1 MIYFKDLGI
10 QYGGK
15 ILFEGADLLLN
26 HGNRYA
32 IVGANGSGKSTL
44 LRLIAG
50 EEAPSVG
57 EVEIPKDKSIGWV
70 KQDHFQYEQNRI
82 IDVVLMGKTKL
93 WDAMAKKEAL
103 LNAEWTDES
112 GYKLSEY
119 EETIAHYDG
128 YTAESLGHKLLK
140 GLGIPQ
146 SEHFKP
152 LSILSGGYKM
162 RVLLAQALFNQPDIL
177 LLDEPT
183 NHLDIMTIGWLERYL
198 IDDYQGLLAFVSH
211 DIRFLNNISTHILDV
226 DYGEIREY
234 PGNYGRFMLKKKE
247 IMEQKLS
254 AQKYAED
261 KRAHL
266 QSFVD
271 KFGAKASKAKQAQSR
286 VRMIEKLEMP
296 DVQKSSRV
304 SPRFAFEPKRPS
316 GKQVLTVKNLSKS
329 YGEKNVLND
338 MSLDIKR
345 QQKVAI
351 MGHNGIGK
359 STLLKIAMGLEKAS
373 VGETEWGH
381 EAQIS
386 YFAQDHHEQLN
397 EDLSVYDWLCNNS
410 KMASTGSVRNVLG
423 QVLFTKDEVDKSILH
438 LSGGEA
444 ARLLLAKIMLEKP
457 NILILDE
464 PTNHLDVEGIY
475 ALTKALRAFT
485 GTVILVSHDRHFVGN
500 IANRIIALTESGKKD
515 YQGGYA
521 EFLKYYGEDYFCQSF
536 LAKQN

>member
-44 LRLIAG
+44 LRLMAG
-50 EEAPSVG
+50 EETPSVG
-57 EVEIPKDKSIGWV
+57 EVEIPKGKSIGWV
-70 KQDHFQYEQNRI
+70 KQDHFQYEGNRI
-82 IDVVLMGKTKL
+82 IDVVLMGKAAL
-93 WDAMAKKEAL
+93 WAAMSEKEDL
-103 LNAEWTDES
+103 LNSEWTDAS
-112 GYKLSEY
+112 GYRLSDL
-119 EETIAHYDG
+119 EETIAYHDG
-128 YTAESLGHKLLK
+128 YTAESLAHKLLT

-146 SEHFKP
+146 SNHFKP
-152 LSILSGGYKM
+152 VSLLSGGYKM
-162 RVLLAQALFNQPDIL
+162 RVLLAQALFNEPDIL

-183 NHLDIMTIGWLERYL
+183 NHLDIMTIGWLEKYL

-211 DIRFLNNISTHILDV
+211 DIRFLNNTSTHILDV

-234 PGNYGRFMLKKKE
+234 PGNYGRFILKKKE
-247 IMEQKLS
+247 VMEQKLN
-254 AQKYAED
+254 AQKYMEE

-296 DVQKSSRV
+296 DIQKSSRV

-316 GKQVLTVKNLSKS
+316 GKQVLMIQNLSKS
-329 YGEKNVLND
+329 YGDKQVLND
-338 MSLDIKR
+338 MSFDIKR

-359 STLLKIAMGLEKAS
+359 STLLKIAMDLETAS
-373 VGETEWGH
+373 SGETEWGH
-381 EAQIS
+381 ETHVS

-397 EDLSVYDWLCNNS
+397 ENISVYDWLCNNS
-410 KMASTGSVRNVLG
+410 HMASTGSVRNVLG
-423 QVLFTKDEVDKSILH
+423 QVLFTKDDVDKSILH

-457 NILILDE
+457 NVLILDE

-475 ALTKALRAFT
+475 ALTKALREFT
-485 GTVILVSHDRHFVGN
+485 GTVIIVSHDRHFVGN
-500 IANRIIALTESGKKD
+500 IADRIIALTESGKKD
-515 YQGGYA
+515 YLGGYKA
-521 EFLKYYGEDYFCQSF
+521 FLKYYGEDYFCQSF
-536 LAKQN
+536 LAKQ

>member
-44 LRLIAG
+44 LRLMAG
-50 EEAPSVG
+50 EETPSVG
-57 EVEIPKDKSIGWV
+57 EVEIPKGKSIGWV
-70 KQDHFQYEQNRI
+70 KQDHFQYEENRI
-82 IDVVLMGKTKL
+82 IDVVLMGKAAL
-93 WDAMAKKEAL
+93 WAAMSEKEAL
-103 LNAEWTDES
+103 LNAEWTDAS
-112 GYKLSEY
+112 GYKLSEL

-128 YTAESLGHKLLK
+128 YTAESLAHKLLT

-146 SEHFKP
+146 SNHFKP
-152 LSILSGGYKM
+152 LSVLSGGYKM
-162 RVLLAQALFNQPDIL
+162 RVLLAQALFNEPDIL

-183 NHLDIMTIGWLERYL
+183 NHLDIMTIGWLEKYL
-198 IDDYQGLLAFVSH
+198 IEDYQGLLAFVSH
-211 DIRFLNNISTHILDV
+211 DIRFLNNASTHILDV

-234 PGNYGRFMLKKKE
+234 PGNYGRFILKKKE
-247 IMEQKLS
+247 VMEQKLS
-254 AQKYAED
+254 AQKYMEE

-296 DVQKSSRV
+296 DIQKSSRV
-304 SPRFAFEPKRPS
+304 SPRFAFEPKRSS
-316 GKQVLTVKNLSKS
+316 GKQVLTVKHVSKS
-329 YGEKNVLND
+329 YGDKQVLHD
-338 MSLDIKR
+338 MSLEIQR

-359 STLLKIAMGLEKAS
+359 STLLKIAMALETAS
-373 VGETEWGH
+373 SGETEWGH
-381 EAQIS
+381 EAHVS

-397 EDLSVYDWLCNNS
+397 ENISVYDWLCNHS
-410 KMASTGSVRNVLG
+410 RMASTGSVRNVLG
-423 QVLFTKDEVDKSILH
+423 QVLFTKDDVEKSILH

-457 NILILDE
+457 NVLILDE

-485 GTVILVSHDRHFVGN
+485 GTVIIVSHDRHFVGN

-515 YQGGYA
+515 YLGGYK

-536 LAKQN
+536 LAKQS

>member
-44 LRLIAG
+44 LRLMAG
-50 EEAPSVG
+50 EETPSVG
-57 EVEIPKDKSIGWV
+57 EVEIPKGKSIGWV
-70 KQDHFQYEQNRI
+70 KQDHFQYEENRI
-82 IDVVLMGKTKL
+82 IDVVLMGKAAL
-93 WDAMAKKEAL
+93 WAAMSEKEDL
-103 LNAEWTDES
+103 LNSEWTDAS
-112 GYKLSEY
+112 GYRLSDL
-119 EETIAHYDG
+119 EETIAHHDG
-128 YTAESLGHKLLK
+128 YTAESLAHKLLT

-146 SEHFKP
+146 SNHFEP
-152 LSILSGGYKM
+152 VSMLSGGYKM
-162 RVLLAQALFNQPDIL
+162 RVLLAQALFNEPDIL

-183 NHLDIMTIGWLERYL
+183 NHLDIMTIGWLEKYL
-198 IDDYQGLLAFVSH
+198 IEDYQGLLAFVSH
-211 DIRFLNNISTHILDV
+211 DIRFLNNTSTHILDV

-234 PGNYGRFMLKKKE
+234 PGNYGRFILKKKE
-247 IMEQKLS
+247 VMEQKLN
-254 AQKYAED
+254 AQKYMED

-296 DVQKSSRV
+296 DIQKSSRV

-316 GKQVLTVKNLSKS
+316 GKQVLMIKHLSKS
-329 YGEKNVLND
+329 YGDKQVLND
-338 MSLDIKR
+338 MSFDIKR

-359 STLLKIAMGLEKAS
+359 STLLKIAMDLETAS
-373 VGETEWGH
+373 SGETEWGH
-381 EAQIS
+381 ETHVS

-397 EDLSVYDWLCNNS
+397 ENISVYDWLCNNS
-410 KMASTGSVRNVLG
+410 HMASTGSVRNVLG
-423 QVLFTKDEVDKSILH
+423 QVLFTKDDVDKSILH

-457 NILILDE
+457 NVLILDE

-475 ALTKALRAFT
+475 ALTKALREFT
-485 GTVILVSHDRHFVGN
+485 GTVIIVSHDRHFVGN
-500 IANRIIALTESGKKD
+500 IADRIIALTESGKKD
-515 YQGGYA
+515 YLGGYKA
-521 EFLKYYGEDYFCQSF
+521 FLKYYGEDYFCQSF
-536 LAKQN
+536 LAKQ